1 MEIVLS
7 VSDIRLVNNTMEELA
22 KTTRILEMKK
32 YIQHGSTSVFEHML
46 SVAYMSLRLAL
57 FFRKNVNKESM
68 VRGALLHDYF
78 LYDWHNKKTRHKL
91 HGFYHPG
98 VALKNAQEY
107 LNLNDTEKDVILH
120 HMFPLTFP
128 APVTKEGFYVSC
140 ADKLVSLY
148 ETFRMNEWKNHKP
161 RKDWN
166 QIVQFAEGLSPL
178 QQQK

>member
-1 MEIVLS
+1 METVLP
-7 VSDIRLVNNTMEELA
+7 VSDIRLVNSTMEELT
-22 KTTRILEMKK
+22 KTTRILEMRQ

-46 SVAYMSLRLAL
+46 SVAYMSLRMSM
-57 FFRKNVNKESM
+57 FFRRKVNKTSM

-78 LYDWHNKKTRHKL
+78 LYDWHDKKARHKL

-107 LNLNDTEKDVILH
+107 LNLNDIEKDVVLH

-140 ADKLVSLY
+140 ADKIVSLY
-148 ETFRMNEWKNHKP
+148 ETFRMNEWKNAKP
-161 RKDWN
+161 RKDWEE
-166 QIVQFAEGLSPL
+166 IVDFADRLSEERSV
-178 QQQK
+178 